1 MVVVVVGSS
10 VLVDVVDDVVDEV
23 VTVVVVDFV
32 AIVVVDLALFR
43 DRKYIDLFFVCTL
56 SSKESLRF
64 HLCHTNIS

>member
-1 MVVVVVGSS
+1 MVVGSS

-43 DRKYIDLFFVCTL
+43 DRKYIDLFFCL
-56 SSKESLRF
+56 YSF
-64 HLCHTNIS
+64 